1 MTMPSSSG
9 RRVFRGRRKGVKELS
24 KEPGEG
30 EAEAGSDPAAVK
42 LLVLDCDGVLTDGTV
57 LYGPGGEVFR
67 EFSVHDEY
75 GIRCLGNVGIEVA
88 ILSEKTSAALMH
100 WGRAAGIKR
109 IVQGAYDK
117 ARALSSLAGQSETL
131 PAELGFMGDD
141 ITDIEAIRM
150 AGWSAA
156 PANARTEVKLAVDH
170 LCDAAGGAGAVREV
184 AELILK
190 SRNAWPPIVADIQTE
205 E

>member
-9 RRVFRGRRKGVKELS
+9 RRAVRGRRKGAKDLTG
-24 KEPGEG
+24 EPTEG
-30 EAEAGSDPAAVK
+30 DAEKGSDPAAVK
-42 LLVLDCDGVLTDGTV
+42 LLVLDCDGVLTDGSV

-67 EFSVHDEY
+67 KFSVHDEF
-75 GIRCLGNVGIEVA
+75 GIQCLGNIGVEVA

-100 WGRAAGIKR
+100 WGRAVGIKR

-141 ITDIEAIRM
+141 IGDIEAIRM
-150 AGWSAA
+150 ARWSAA

-190 SRNAWPPIVADIQTE
+190 SRNAWPPIVADVMT
-205 E
+205 

>member
-1 MTMPSSSG
+1 MPSSTG
-9 RRVFRGRRKGVKELS
+9 RRGIRGRRKGVKDLS
-24 KEPGEG
+24 KEPNEG
-30 EAEAGSDPAAVK
+30 EAAGGSDPAAVK
-42 LLVLDCDGVLTDGTV
+42 LLVLDCDGVLTDGSV

-67 EFSVHDEY
+67 EFSVYDEY
-75 GIRCLGNVGIEVA
+75 GIQCLGNIGVEVA

-100 WGRAAGIKR
+100 WGRAAGVKR

-141 ITDIEAIRM
+141 ITDVEAIRM

-170 LCDAAGGAGAVREV
+170 LCDAAGGEGAVREV

-190 SRNAWPPIVADIQTE
+190 SRNAWPPIVADVME
-205 E
+205 

>member
-9 RRVFRGRRKGVKELS
+9 RRAIRGRRAGGKDLS
-24 KEPGEG
+24 KEPKEG
-30 EAEAGSDPAAVK
+30 EAGGGSDPAAVK
-42 LLVLDCDGVLTDGTV
+42 LLVLDCDGVLTDGSV

-75 GIRCLGNVGIEVA
+75 GIQCLRNIGVEVA
-88 ILSEKTSAALMH
+88 ILSEQTSAALMH
-100 WGRAAGIKR
+100 WGRSVGIKR

-141 ITDIEAIRM
+141 IGDIEAIRM

-170 LCDAAGGAGAVREV
+170 LCDAASGAGAVREV

-190 SRNAWPPIVADIQTE
+190 SRNAWPPIVADVMT
-205 E
+205 

>member
-9 RRVFRGRRKGVKELS
+9 RRAIRGRRAGGKDLS
-24 KEPGEG
+24 KEPKEG
-30 EAEAGSDPAAVK
+30 EAGGGSDPAAVK
-42 LLVLDCDGVLTDGTV
+42 LLVLDCDGVLTDGSV

-67 EFSVHDEY
+67 EFSAHDEY
-75 GIRCLGNVGIEVA
+75 GIQCLGNIGVEVA

-100 WGRAAGIKR
+100 WGRSVGIKR

-141 ITDIEAIRM
+141 IGDIEAIRM

-170 LCDAAGGAGAVREV
+170 LCDAASGAGAVREV

-190 SRNAWPPIVADIQTE
+190 SRNAWPPIVADVMT
-205 E
+205 